1 MSSSQ
6 CQNTK
11 PNRGD
16 YGSESEYS
24 RGPNLKRNKVRTPGE
39 DIKLTTDDMSM
50 DFIDYKYE

>member
-1 MSSSQ
+1 MSEQ
-6 CQNTK
+6 IK

-24 RGPNLKRNKVRTPGE
+24 REPNLKRNKVRIPGE